1 MNGCQG
7 LGGRELVFNGNRIS
21 VLQDEVLEIY
31 YTTMWI
37 YLTLLN
43 CILKNGYNGNLML
56 HAFFFTIKNKTK
68 LFKALQLANEMQSL
82 WRLGGETQIQGGE
95 MTQPE
100 GKPAIAQGVSS
111 VTVPRPQLWRPSLVE
126 FPAMSKKQAF
136 TSFSLTVFLRAKCY
150 CFCCSVD
157 EEFGKS
163 WEMKLSKC
171 CK

>member
-1 MNGCQG
+1 MDGCQG
-7 LGGRELVFNGNRIS
+7 LGGRGLVFNGNRIS
-21 VLQDEVLEIY
+21 VLQDEVLEIC

-68 LFKALQLANEMQSL
+68 LFKALQLVR
-82 WRLGGETQIQGGE
+82 WRNSDPRRWNDSAWGEASNSPGCQLSHCA
-95 MTQPE
+95 P
-100 GKPAIAQGVSS
+100 PAAVKALTCGVSGY
-111 VTVPRPQLWRPSLVE
+111 VQETGI
-126 FPAMSKKQAF
+126 
-136 TSFSLTVFLRAKCY
+136 TSFSLTVFLCAKCY

-157 EEFGKS
+157 EEFGKF

-171 CK
+171 LK

>member
-21 VLQDEVLEIY
+21 VLQDEVLEIC

-126 FPAMSKKQAF
+126 FPAMSKKQA
-136 TSFSLTVFLRAKCY
+136 LLRLFLCAKCY